1 MSPLPATRPLFLC
14 VLFFFFCKPHALGLR
29 RNGLLLGGSKI
40 LVPPPLCRPF
50 GIGGLP
56 RQLGNAG
63 TKAGARS
70 LLIAGESS
78 RVCSQKVLAF
88 GLCSLVGAIWALGGV
103 ERGGLL
109 VRAPGLR
116 YTRRWETVQG
126 PDVIW
131 KDTASPNQSLLLKM
145 KR

>member
-1 MSPLPATRPLFLC
+1 MSPLPATRPLFLF
-14 VLFFFFCKPHALGLR
+14 VFFFCKLHALGLR

-103 ERGGLL
+103 ERRGTPGARAWVYDTPAGGRQYRVLML
-109 VRAPGLR
+109 AGRTQQAQTRACF
-116 YTRRWETVQG
+116 
-126 PDVIW
+126 
-131 KDTASPNQSLLLKM
+131 
-145 KR
+145 